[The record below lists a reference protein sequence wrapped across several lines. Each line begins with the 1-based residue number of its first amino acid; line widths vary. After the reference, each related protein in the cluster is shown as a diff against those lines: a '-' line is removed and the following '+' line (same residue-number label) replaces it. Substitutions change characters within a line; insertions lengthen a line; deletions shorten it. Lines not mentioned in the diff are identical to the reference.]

1 MVELHLAECY
11 VPYIELRGEDVG
23 CGGCVVGGG
32 GRTGCLRIRESFG
45 FEENSIRFEDPPNN
59 DSALLKS
66 LVFERPPRGITV
78 LVSSSMDG
86 RIYNLILTMGPRRHL
101 SPRKDFACCK
111 KKQGKDTKHIFSCP
125 RCRRDCSS
133 DIVDHPLFEWLGVAT
148 CIDCKTR
155 CPGKQEEDTAT
166 FGICR
171 TCPGGKQFY
180 GANIGV
186 AAYWK
191 HVNDFRKY
199 HPVGSCIKKSRP
211 T

>member
-1 MVELHLAECY
+1 
-11 VPYIELRGEDVG
+11 
-23 CGGCVVGGG
+23 
-32 GRTGCLRIRESFG
+32 
-45 FEENSIRFEDPPNN
+45 
-59 DSALLKS
+59 
-66 LVFERPPRGITV
+66 
-78 LVSSSMDG
+78 
-86 RIYNLILTMGPRRHL
+86 MGPRRHL

-211 T
+211 TWSNLHSLANSSVFTIILRHHHVTCLPTPPLVFWVGVDIHRLSRSSLSPWAWFLSFLAIPYLIFERMEFWMYHS